1 MAGLG
6 LFHADCESI
15 LSEIKHQEKQLA
27 LKRRWLMGL
36 PLSKSELKHLEGP
49 EFLKKKVLHESMLRE
64 DDIFYETAKMHVEE
78 AILSHDMEEGCS
90 GVPENVNSSDMPN
103 MLKEILPHL
112 NDMTNKGLYNLA
124 MIVTRGSVEF
134 DKTRWK
140 MKKLIRETA
149 RRVCH
154 VEKNTQWDNDTVKK
168 LYQLFNDPRNFQG
181 NCLNHLA
188 PASHSQRAAALK
200 LLGRLEELSTPALIG
215 MYRKLRQ
222 VQGRV
227 PRLEPFKNGRSR
239 DDLISKVRKTSR
251 NMLLDLGSRDFL
263 PEPLAKAMAIAVLSL
278 KLASGLQSSV
288 GTEFYQFSS
297 EIRSLQDDIVKAVS
311 LLNSKVRFQEL
322 KVLQSLLDP
331 SAKVSNGR
339 LRTAIKS
346 ILTEYL
352 FECSDLDV
360 IPRSLLECLAFI
372 NRNSRT
378 APPSSFLKEEVEEE
392 VERILVV
399 SAHMKQ
405 NVWDLLPEIG
415 YHTDFANAYME
426 ELEESDEDANSDYED
441 ERHTRILNSG
451 SSDNIDS
458 LFPVEGTGES
468 ITDSSNLPHSNIKA
482 DDSSPSHTPGKVF
495 YSAAAIKS
503 EPDISPSIA
512 YTAAWYSSSSLLFQ
526 DLKSSERLNSMDIDS
541 SKPSSNFSAA
551 KTDGNGPFALLSP
564 NAGCAKSLERHKA
577 EDDELKNQQWDV
589 SNSPSTCIN
598 RYLAV
603 QEACDETS
611 IIAYNLVGYILEE
624 FAQREGLNLVMNE
637 SSYLG
642 RDQSNEE
649 GHEEKKDSSHHKG
662 SEDFVIHRALD
673 NPALCFN
680 KSVMERLKEFTSIP

>member
-6 LFHADCESI
+6 LFHTDCESV

-49 EFLKKKVLHESMLRE
+49 EFLKKKVLRESMLRE

-78 AILSHDMEEGCS
+78 AIVSHDMEEGCS
-90 GVPENVNSSDMPN
+90 GVPENVNLSDMPN
-103 MLKEILPHL
+103 LLKEILPHL
-112 NDMTNKGLYNLA
+112 NDMTSKGLYHLA

-140 MKKLIRETA
+140 MKKLIRETVCK
-149 RRVCH
+149 VCH
-154 VEKNTQWDNDTVKK
+154 IEENTQWDNDTFKK
-168 LYQLFNDPRNFQG
+168 LYQLLDDPRNFRG

-200 LLGRLEELSTPALIG
+200 LLGRLEELSTPALIA
-215 MYRKLRQ
+215 MYRKLRR

-227 PRLEPFKNGRSR
+227 PRLEPFKSGRSR
-239 DDLISKVRKTSR
+239 DDLIKNVRKTSR
-251 NMLLDLGSRDFL
+251 NMLLDLGSRDCL

-278 KLASGLQSSV
+278 KLASGFQSP
-288 GTEFYQFSS
+288 TETKFYQFAS
-297 EIRSLQDDIVKAVS
+297 EIRSLQDEIVKAVL

-322 KVLQSLLDP
+322 KVLQSMLDP
-331 SAKVSNGR
+331 SAKVSNSR
-339 LRTAIKS
+339 LRTAVKS

-360 IPRSLLECLAFI
+360 IPRSLLESLAFI

-378 APPSSFLKEEVEEE
+378 APPSSFPKEEVEEE
-392 VERILVV
+392 VECILVV

-415 YHTDFANAYME
+415 CHTDFADAYME
-426 ELEESDEDANSDYED
+426 ELEESDEDASSDYED
-441 ERHTRILNSG
+441 ERHTRTLNSR

-458 LFPVEGTGES
+458 FFPVEGTGES
-468 ITDSSNLPHSNIKA
+468 ITDSSNPPYINIKA
-482 DDSSPSHTPGKVF
+482 DGSSPSHTPGKVF
-495 YSAAAIKS
+495 YSAATIKS
-503 EPDISPSIA
+503 EPDISPSTA
-512 YTAAWYSSSSLLFQ
+512 YTAGWYSSSSLLFQ
-526 DLKSSERLNSMDIDS
+526 ELKSSEGLNSMDIDS
-541 SKPSSNFSAA
+541 LKPLSNFSAA
-551 KTDGNGPFALLSP
+551 KTDGDGPFSFVSP
-564 NAGCAKSLERHKA
+564 NTGCAKSLEIHKA

-589 SNSPSTCIN
+589 LNRPSTSVN

-624 FAQREGLNLVMNE
+624 FAQREGLNLVMNG

-649 GHEEKKDSSHHKG
+649 GHEEKKNSSDHKG
-662 SEDFVIHRALD
+662 SEDFVIHRALE
-673 NPALCFN
+673 NVVPCLE